1 MSMYERWPGTP
12 ARNPEANLEE
22 QAGTPSTDAGNARPT
37 ADSSAPN
44 DWSPEL
50 DDDEDND

>member
-1 MSMYERWPGTP
+1 MSMCENWPGTP
-12 ARNPEANLEE
+12 ARNPGAALE